1 MTQLPNKTKAF
12 VDIRKIEEYCLNPLH
27 QRGKHKAK
35 VFKSALGLSKKDSR
49 ILQMKSLKQL

>member
-12 VDIRKIEEYCLNPLH
+12 VDIRKLEEYCLNHLH

-35 VFKSALGLSKKDSR
+35 V
-49 ILQMKSLKQL
+49 LKVL